1 MRLALA
7 NGLSPQSSVPARV
20 ARAGAKRSPGRPG
33 SCPALHRLWWTCLAV
48 WLSSSAAMAQDWAR
62 EMFDHTSHDFGVV
75 ARGAKVEHV
84 FTMQNIYVEDVRIA
98 DIRSTCGCTVPEVDR
113 RLLKTWEKAQIKV
126 VIDTRRFLGR
136 KDATLSVRLDQ
147 PFPAEVQLHTH
158 CYIRG
163 DVVVEPG
170 EVRFG
175 TVVQATAAQQRVSVR
190 YAGRTDWRI
199 ERAESRNPYLEAQA
213 VEAADSARALGRIN
227 YDLLV
232 TLKAGAP
239 AGYLREELLLVTND
253 YSSQS
258 ARIPVMVQAVVV
270 PAVTVRPS
278 PLLMPVL
285 AIGQSATRQL
295 VVQAARP
302 FRVTG
307 VECDDPRFRFKL
319 PEDARTVQLIPV
331 TFTAAG
337 SAGQV
342 ARTVKIATDLPD
354 SPAVEVAVH
363 VQVIESPGSPT
374 PPGPLGATP

>member
-1 MRLALA
+1 MLLT
-7 NGLSPQSSVPARV
+7 G
-20 ARAGAKRSPGRPG
+20 
-33 SCPALHRLWWTCLAV
+33 
-48 WLSSSAAMAQDWAR
+48 SAATAQDWAR

-84 FTMQNIYVEDVRIA
+84 FTLQNIYVEPVHIA

-113 RLLKTWEKAQIKV
+113 RLLRTWEKAQIKV

-136 KDATLSVRLDQ
+136 KDATLTVRLDQ
-147 PFPAEVQLHTH
+147 PFPAEVQLHTN

-170 EVRFG
+170 EVRLG
-175 TVVQATAAQQRVSVR
+175 NVVQGTGAQQRVSVR

-199 ERAESRNPYLEAQA
+199 ERVESRNPHLEAQA

-227 YDLLV
+227 YDLVV

-239 AGYLREELLLVTND
+239 AGYLREELILVTND

-258 ARIPVMVQAVVV
+258 ASIPVTVEAVVV

-285 AIGQSATRQL
+285 AVGQSATRQL
-295 VVQAARP
+295 VVQAGTP

-307 VECDDPRFRFKL
+307 VECDDPRFAFKL
-319 PEDARTVQLIPV
+319 PEDARPLQLIPI
-331 TFTAAG
+331 TFTAEG
-337 SAGQV
+337 TAGQV
-342 ARTVKIATDLPD
+342 ARTLRIATDLPD

-363 VQVIESPGSPT
+363 VQVIEPPASQSRPGAAAA
-374 PPGPLGATP
+374 PPAGQR